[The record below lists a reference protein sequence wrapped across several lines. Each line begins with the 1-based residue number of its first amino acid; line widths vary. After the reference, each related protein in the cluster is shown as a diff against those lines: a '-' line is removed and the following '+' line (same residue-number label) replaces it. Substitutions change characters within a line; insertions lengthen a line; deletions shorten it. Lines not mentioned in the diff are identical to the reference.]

1 MDSREKTENAEG
13 APKAHHS
20 ERRLSMMLKTRAEK
34 RSAILKSRVELACD
48 EANAW
53 IDSLAAAIKD
63 RDAPTQPLGVI
74 RDILTRGDCPCRAAL
89 RLIKDAE

>member
-13 APKAHHS
+13 AQKAHHA
-20 ERRLSMMLKTRAEK
+20 EGFPMMLKTRQEK

>member
-13 APKAHHS
+13 AQKAHHS

-34 RSAILKSRVELACD
+34 RNALLKGRIDACCD
-48 EANAW
+48 ESNAW

-89 RLIKDAE
+89 RLINDAE